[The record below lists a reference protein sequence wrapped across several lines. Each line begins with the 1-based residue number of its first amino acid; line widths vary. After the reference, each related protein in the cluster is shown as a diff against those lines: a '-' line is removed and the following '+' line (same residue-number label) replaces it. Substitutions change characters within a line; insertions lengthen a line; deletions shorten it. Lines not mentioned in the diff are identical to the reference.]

1 MSVLCNCC
9 ELQDVLFDALLL
21 FVLAA
26 AAVSY
31 KYDWKLS
38 EATKNIMRTH
48 TTGVSARM
56 LYQLAQEV
64 CAAELLLMRH

>member
-1 MSVLCNCC
+1 MFPTV
-9 ELQDVLFDALLL
+9 ELRRVSAMLLAC
-21 FVLAA
+21 V
-26 AAVSY
+26 VRY

-38 EATKNIMRTH
+38 EAAKNIMRTH

-64 CAAELLLMRH
+64 SVCLLFALLYSVYLKE

>member
-1 MSVLCNCC
+1 
-9 ELQDVLFDALLL
+9 LFDALLL
-21 FVLAA
+21 LVAA
-26 AAVSY
+26 GGVVRY

-38 EATKNIMRTH
+38 EAAKNIMRTH

-64 CAAELLLMRH
+64 SACEEMVM